1 MAKENE
7 LKAGDQLVPRSC
19 FNNQLPEKQVDGS
32 ILKVHSIFR
41 SIQGEG
47 PLVGEPAIFIRMAGC
62 NLQCKGCD
70 TDYTSEPTSWDPLD
84 LAGHICLMATAAGF
98 NPLVVITGGEPF
110 RQNITRLVEGLLFA
124 GLRVQIETNGTLA
137 LKKFPYGQVTI
148 VCSPKTPKINP
159 VLVPHISAYKY
170 VIQANG
176 VDPEDG
182 LPSKILGK
190 DQRVARPIYGG
201 PMKITKRK
209 VFVQPFDDQNNPEN
223 SNQAAALA
231 VALTYGYRFGLQI
244 HKLVELL

>member
-32 ILKVHSIFR
+32 VLKVHSIFR

-84 LAGHICLMATAAGF
+84 LAGHICLMATIAGF

-110 RQNITRLVEGLLFA
+110 RQNITRLVNALLSNGF
-124 GLRVQIETNGTLA
+124 RVQIETNGTLA
-137 LKKFPYGQVTI
+137 LKNFPYGQVMI

-223 SNQAAALA
+223 PNQAAALA